1 MLESSNYRARVEA
14 VIYGSVAFAI
24 FLLIV
29 VALKYLAPK
38 PTGCPQCRAP
48 RKDDHPLCTE
58 CGWIFD
64 VDDDDDDTTQ
74 VEATDDP
81 PWLS

>member
-1 MLESSNYRARVEA
+1 M
-14 VIYGSVAFAI
+14 IYGSVAFAI

-38 PTGCPQCRAP
+38 STACPDCGQARHEN
-48 RKDDHPLCTE
+48 HPLCTS

-64 VDDDDDDTTQ
+64 ADDDDDN
-74 VEATDDP
+74 DDEEESEM
-81 PWLS
+81 PWTP